1 MIKYVGFDKDGTLID
16 DFMPYADEWGK
27 IIEAQ
32 FNIPSKDATKVFID
46 LAGVATVTQL
56 STLLNKHNIKL
67 PYDETFKKAEE
78 IAHHLGENVK
88 ANPFPDVIPA
98 LKKLKEQGLRMF
110 VSSGQ
115 REDITK
121 DDLERTGI
129 INYVDYFVGIRPK
142 QPEFM
147 KGEAHFKDIAMHFGI
162 GFEQFIKEAVFIGD
176 TLVDVRIAKKISI
189 LSIARIGTLSKEK
202 LLEANADF
210 IINDFSTLSDI
221 LRSYSS

>member
-16 DFMPYADEWGK
+16 DFMSYADEWGK

-32 FNIPSKDATKVFID
+32 FNIPSNDATKVFID

-56 STLLNKHNIKL
+56 STLLNKYNIKL

-98 LKKLKEQGLRMF
+98 LKKLKEQGLRTF

-129 INYVDYFVGIRPK
+129 INYIDYFAGIREN

-147 KGEAHFKDIAMHFGI
+147 KGDAHFKDIAKHFNVE
-162 GFEQFIKEAVFIGD
+162 FEYFAKEAVFIGD
-176 TLVDVRIAKKISI
+176 TIIDINIAKKFNM

-202 LLEANADF
+202 LLEANPDF
-210 IINDFSTLSDI
+210 AVDDFSTLLDI
-221 LRSYSS
+221 LRSYST